1 MRASTG
7 DPGMS
12 SLQPSDL
19 AIDPQRRERGFSLL
33 PRLMA
38 LAFRVLWR
46 SRSRTFI
53 TLASLVFGQVMMILA
68 FGFVREMHRM
78 LPDQVCRGSSGH
90 VQLLLPGYLK
100 TQKVG
105 ALLPAPIPLE
115 KLKAIDPRV
124 TGERPRITIFGF
136 LEKDDDRQLVVARG
150 VDPARENQPLLT
162 AGQNIPPEAK
172 PFGPYPV
179 YIGKDVAAAL
189 KVGPDDLV
197 NWHFI
202 TTAGALDNVQVRVVG
217 VVDQGIPDLNRRTL
231 AVHVDTARKILD
243 VGTSLH
249 EQQVFIDEAKNAEDV
264 SAKLQAGL
272 GKDVE
277 VAVWQVFNPQLRRTM
292 RVSYSQTMVVAFIVV
307 VVILF
312 GIGSTVS
319 MSASERIR
327 EFGLFGVL
335 GMGPRT
341 LFAYV
346 LCEAMVVGMST
357 LAVSSVIVTLALA
370 YWGQHGIDLTVMA
383 GERIVLDGIL
393 IDMRFRPSPDLW
405 DILKAVTM
413 VLGASLLAACVPA
426 WRASR
431 LQPAQALR
439 NVS

>member
-1 MRASTG
+1 MWV
-7 DPGMS
+7 
-12 SLQPSDL
+12 
-19 AIDPQRRERGFSLL
+19 L
-33 PRLMA
+33 PRLVSV
-38 LAFRVLWR
+38 AFRVLWR
-46 SRSRTFI
+46 NRSRTFI
-53 TLASLVFGQVMMILA
+53 TLASLIFGQVMMILA
-68 FGFVREMHRM
+68 FGFVREMHHM

-90 VQLLLPGYLK
+90 VQLVQPGYLK

-115 KLKAIDPRV
+115 RLQAIEPRV
-124 TGERPRITIFGF
+124 KAERPRVTIFGF

-150 VDPARENQPLLT
+150 VDPAREIEPMLT
-162 AGQNIPPEAK
+162 AGQNIPLEPK
-172 PFGPYPV
+172 GFGPYPV
-179 YIGKDVAAAL
+179 YVGKDVAAAL

-217 VVDQGIPDLNRRTL
+217 VVDEGIPDRNRRTL
-231 AVHVDTARKILD
+231 VVHVDTARKILD
-243 VGTSLH
+243 VGTACH
-249 EQQVFIDEAKNAEDV
+249 EQQVFIDDAKNAEEAA
-264 SAKLQAGL
+264 AKLQAGL
-272 GKDVE
+272 GRDVD

-341 LFAYV
+341 LFMYV
-346 LCEAMVVGMST
+346 VCEALVVGLST
-357 LAVSSVIVTLALA
+357 LAVSSVLVTVAIL
-370 YWGQHGIDLTVMA
+370 WMGQHGLDLTVMA
-383 GERIVLDGIL
+383 GERIVLDGVL
-393 IDMRFRPSPDLW
+393 IDMRLRPHPDLY
-405 DILKAVTM
+405 DIVKAVAM
-413 VLGASLLAACVPA
+413 VLGTSIAASFLPA
-426 WRASR
+426 WRASK

-439 NVS
+439 HVS